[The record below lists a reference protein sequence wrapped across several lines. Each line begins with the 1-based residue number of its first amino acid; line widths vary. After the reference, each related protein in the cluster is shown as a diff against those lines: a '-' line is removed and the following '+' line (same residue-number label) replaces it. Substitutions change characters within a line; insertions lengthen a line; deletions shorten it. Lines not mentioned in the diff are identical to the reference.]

1 MMRPLTALLS
11 LVLLDGSISLASQE
25 PAKKGRVVA
34 EVKGL
39 PITESQLEK
48 AAAGELMN
56 LALQRQRILENQL
69 EQLIGARLVALEAEA
84 RKVTDADL
92 LQSEVLGKVVEPSAQ
107 ETNAHYEATKGQM
120 KEPADTAVPKIRQ
133 TLISQRRQKL
143 YKEFIDQLKAKYDVK
158 VMLPPVRIAVDADGY
173 PARGPAMAPVTI
185 VLFSD
190 FECPYCQGVANTLA
204 QVKKEYGDK
213 VRLVF
218 RQFPLIQIHPNAMKA
233 AEASLC
239 AADQGKFWEMHDEM
253 FKDGER
259 LVPAEL
265 SRRAKSI
272 GLDPAAFDTCL
283 SSRKHQDRIKTEI
296 EAARALGVSSTPTM
310 FINGRPIRGAIPF
323 ADISR
328 FIQDDLAGAGAGA
341 KKRP

>member
-11 LVLLDGSISLASQE
+11 LVLLAGSLSLAAQE

-34 EVKGL
+34 EVKGV

-84 RKVTDADL
+84 RKLTDADL
-92 LQSEVLGKVVEPSAQ
+92 LQSEVFGKIVEPSAQ
-107 ETNAHYEATKGQM
+107 ETNAYYEANKGQM
-120 KEPADTAVPKIRQ
+120 KETAETAVPKIRQ
-133 TLISQRRQKL
+133 TLISQRRQKI
-143 YKEFIDQLKAKYDVK
+143 YKEFIAQLKAKYNVK
-158 VMLPPVRIAVDADGY
+158 VLLPPVRMAIDAEGY
-173 PARGPAMAPVTI
+173 PARGPATAPVTI

-190 FECPYCQGVANTLA
+190 FECPYCQSVANTLA
-204 QVKKEYGDK
+204 QAREEYGDK

-218 RQFPLIQIHPNAMKA
+218 RQFPLTQIHPNAMKA

-253 FKDGER
+253 FKGGER

-265 SRRAKSI
+265 SRRAKAI
-272 GLDPAAFDTCL
+272 GLDPAVFDTCL
-283 SSRKHQDRIKTEI
+283 SSGKHQDRIKTEV
-296 EAARALGVSSTPTM
+296 EAARAVGVSSTPTM
-310 FINGRPIRGAIPF
+310 FINGRPIRGAIPY
-323 ADISR
+323 ADMSK
-328 FIQDDLAGAGAGA
+328 FIQEDLAGAGA